1 MLLLLIIWCRCQ
13 TLLFVHLLREGL
25 LEVEARLR
33 RIGQPLPSHPSLP
46 TQQMMTRLPRSVEA
60 MIGFITEHY
69 REPLQLGQIAQAVGL
84 HPGYATDLFRTTLG
98 ITIMDYLAQ
107 QRVAHTQRLLATTDQ
122 TVLSVAM
129 EAGFTSVSRFYATF
143 QKITGLSPRAYCSSL
158 LP

>member
-1 MLLLLIIWCRCQ
+1 
-13 TLLFVHLLREGL
+13 LLFVHLLREGL

-122 TVLSVAM
+122 NGTLGSY
-129 EAGFTSVSRFYATF
+129 GSRLHVSQPFLCHVSENHWPVSPCLLFVSPALVQATA
-143 QKITGLSPRAYCSSL
+143 RALHS
-158 LP
+158 